1 MYHQYLGPRS
11 RPTHRLDREREHE
24 LALRWR
30 DHADTSA
37 ANTLVLAAQGY
48 VIMTVRQY
56 RRYRVP
62 EAELIAEANFGVAQ
76 ALRKFDPERGIRFIT
91 YAKHWIRACI
101 LEYIVRSWSIVGGG
115 CGVLRTNM
123 FFRIRR
129 ERALA
134 ARSLGAGK
142 AADEEVAARMGLTLT
157 ALAEMTC
164 RLDERDQFFD
174 APVRDSSG
182 TWWDRFPSLH
192 DQEREVS
199 FREVQGSLSAAI
211 ELAKGQ
217 LDSRERY
224 IVEQRLMSH
233 PDDAPT
239 IAEVG
244 RQFGVSRE
252 RARQIELRTVLKLRK
267 NIAACADPVAKEWIG
282 HLRRTAT

>member
-1 MYHQYLGPRS
+1 
-11 RPTHRLDREREHE
+11 
-24 LALRWR
+24 
-30 DHADTSA
+30 
-37 ANTLVLAAQGY
+37 
-48 VIMTVRQY
+48 
-56 RRYRVP
+56 
-62 EAELIAEANFGVAQ
+62 
-76 ALRKFDPERGIRFIT
+76 
-91 YAKHWIRACI
+91 
-101 LEYIVRSWSIVGGG
+101 
-115 CGVLRTNM
+115 
-123 FFRIRR
+123 
-129 ERALA
+129 
-134 ARSLGAGK
+134 
-142 AADEEVAARMGLTLT
+142 VAARMGLTLT